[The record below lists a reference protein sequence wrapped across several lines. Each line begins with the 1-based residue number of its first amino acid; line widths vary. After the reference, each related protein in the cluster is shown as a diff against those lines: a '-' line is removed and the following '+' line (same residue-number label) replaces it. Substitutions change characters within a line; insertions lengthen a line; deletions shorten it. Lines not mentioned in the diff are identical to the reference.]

1 MTKWLTMK
9 EAAEYLKMGR
19 STIYKLLRE
28 GNLPAH
34 KVGREWRFDAAELA
48 EPEINAFLT
57 HLAVKEKVAALT
69 QNQALSALL
78 FLYRHVLGR
87 DVDDLGEVIRARKPK
102 RLPVAPA
109 HLAPIR

>member
-34 KVGREWRFDAAELA
+34 KVGREWRFDAAELD
-48 EPEINAFLT
+48 EWVKSGK
-57 HLAVKEKVAALT
+57 LALP
-69 QNQALSALL
+69 
-78 FLYRHVLGR
+78 
-87 DVDDLGEVIRARKPK
+87 DDKKA
-102 RLPVAPA
+102 
-109 HLAPIR
+109 

>member
-34 KVGREWRFDAAELA
+34 KVGREWRFDAAELDEWVKA
-48 EPEINAFLT
+48 GKLALPEDD
-57 HLAVKEKVAALT
+57 KE
-69 QNQALSALL
+69 
-78 FLYRHVLGR
+78 
-87 DVDDLGEVIRARKPK
+87 
-102 RLPVAPA
+102 
-109 HLAPIR
+109 